1 MQFYSKEAGHSRLQN
16 YEPLRFYIILQ
27 YSSLTMLCNFRCTAV
42 IQLLYLFFFK
52 LFSHSSYY
60 RILSRVPCAIQG
72 LTVSTLNNS
81 GYMLIPDS
89 QSIPPGNHK
98 FFFQVCESVCFVNTF
113 YSVSVKG
120 TQSKD
125 TEVTQSCLTL
135 CSPVDCRPP
144 GSSVH
149 GISQARILEWV
160 AISFSRQS
168 FRPRDQTRVSLI
180 AGRCFNLWA
189 TREAQSKDKLE
200 HSRAVLEIWN
210 HYLQDG
216 YIALQAYGWEL
227 MIS

>member
-1 MQFYSKEAGHSRLQN
+1 MYSSDSVMVSILFQVIFTFKLLQN
-16 YEPLRFYIILQ
+16 IEQ
-27 YSSLTMLCNFRCTAV
+27 SSLCYPGTYC
-42 IQLLYLFFFK
+42 IYFK
-52 LFSHSSYY
+52 Y
-60 RILSRVPCAIQG
+60 
-72 LTVSTLNNS
+72 NS

-98 FFFQVCESVCFVNTF
+98 FFFQVCESVCFGNTF

-120 TQSKD
+120 TKSKD
-125 TEVTQSCLTL
+125 SEVTQSCLTL
-135 CSPVDCRPP
+135 CNPVDCRPP
-144 GSSVH
+144 GSSIH

-160 AISFSRQS
+160 AISFSRES
-168 FRPRDQTRVSLI
+168 SRPRDQTRVSLI

-189 TREAQSKDKLE
+189 TRDAQSKDKLE

-210 HYLQDG
+210 QYLQDG